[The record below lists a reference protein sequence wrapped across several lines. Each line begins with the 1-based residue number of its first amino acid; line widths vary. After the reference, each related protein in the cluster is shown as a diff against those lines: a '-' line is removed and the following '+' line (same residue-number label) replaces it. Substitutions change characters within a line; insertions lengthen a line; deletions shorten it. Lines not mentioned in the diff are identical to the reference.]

1 MGTPTGLPSDEECLC
16 ILSAVE
22 ILSETLKDPVSPV
35 CIIGGGTVIPVVI
48 NMFRLPDLLTSDM
61 VVCSGLK
68 LLERLHLAILDVID
82 NPEKTQ
88 QTTAIGTWQKSGL
101 DLAEINYAFWI
112 DKMHELEITINTDA
126 RFVVRQTENGWRH
139 LF

>member
-1 MGTPTGLPSDEECLC
+1 M
-16 ILSAVE
+16 
-22 ILSETLKDPVSPV
+22 
-35 CIIGGGTVIPVVI
+35 
-48 NMFRLPDLLTSDM
+48 
-61 VVCSGLK
+61 
-68 LLERLHLAILDVID
+68 HLAILDVID

-139 LF
+139 LFGSGSFAVDKGLRTDCKKSNH